1 MSNVENSILSA
12 VKVKLANYSIE
23 NRLVVSDVRMAN
35 LVRLMTVK
43 QKVHF

>member
-23 NRLVVSDVRMAN
+23 NRLVSDVRMAN
-35 LVRLMTVK
+35 LVRLMAVK